1 MTDDTREIAHRFN
14 NVLMGISPHVEIIK
28 RASKDNQRVL
38 DSITQIE
45 LALKKAKEITDQM
58 RASRPE

>member
-1 MTDDTREIAHRFN
+1 MSDDSREIAHRFN
-14 NVLMGISPHVEIIK
+14 NVLMGIYPHVEIIK

-58 RASRPE
+58 RAPRE